1 MYISV
6 NVIKEK
12 SFDPVFKVRV
22 SYQDQEVS
30 FSDVVVEVLRQ
41 PPKVTINYPEEIR
54 SVLPNINVK
63 KLELEILNKIA
74 EFLLLNARA

>member
-22 SYQDQEVS
+22 SYQDQDVS
-30 FSDVVVEVLRQ
+30 FSNVVVEVLRQ
-41 PPKVTINYPEEIR
+41 PPKVTINYPEEIK
-54 SVLPNINVK
+54 SVLPKINAK

-74 EFLLLNARA
+74 EFLLLASKA